1 MTLSG
6 GMLSYFDLITE
17 NNPVVNNDD
26 TITWTF
32 NENSL
37 PSNYGLLFYIEY
49 NSIISD
55 ICFSDSYI
63 TTSVNI
69 EYEADYGDCITFD
82 SLDNDNILSPSSFIL
97 SSAFPNPFN
106 PTINIPFS
114 LSKVLDVKINIYD
127 LNGNK
132 IDNIADQIYSKGKY
146 NLNWNASR
154 FSSGIYFIIFEF
166 GEEIQKQ
173 KIVLMK

>member
-1 MTLSG
+1 M
-6 GMLSYFDLITE
+6 
-17 NNPVVNNDD
+17 
-26 TITWTF
+26 
-32 NENSL
+32 

-82 SLDNDNILSPSSFIL
+82 SLDNDNILNPNKFIL
-97 SSAFPNPFN
+97 SPAFPNPFN
-106 PTINIPFS
+106 PTITIPFS
-114 LSKVLDVKINIYD
+114 LSKALDVKINIYD

-132 IDNIADQIYSKGKY
+132 IDNISNQIYSKG
-146 NLNWNASR
+146 NHSLTWNASG
-154 FSSGIYFIIFEF
+154 FSSGIYFIAFEF

-173 KIVLMK
+173 KILLMK